1 MVMLGMWDQ
10 VKRHG
15 THDIH
20 LVSSRTSARHQ
31 VDLVLGD
38 ASDPKLHVEVKTPQ
52 EFDGPQAMVGR
63 AEATTAIER
72 EWRRALH
79 GADPQLP
86 PDKPSILLLGGLT
99 LRLEGL
105 PVVKHAA
112 EKWLS
117 SRGRTKP
124 NLWGIAVLTYFS
136 HVTLPEGRSLEDGS
150 PIDVQGRS
158 GCIWPWRRIRIMWGY
173 RNSSFSPGDF
183 DDEGPSKSR
192 TALY

>member
-1 MVMLGMWDQ
+1 MGQSTRPPNPRRHLLAILVENAERFAADFSRGVRPAGLGDYLAFRSVVAVLNRSRTDPVFRELVPQLESHEGFRHHMVMLGMWDQ

-86 PDKPSILLLGGLT
+86 PDKPSILASWRSNPPIRRVTSGQACG
-99 LRLEGL
+99 RK
-105 PVVKHAA
+105 VA
-112 EKWLS
+112 E
-117 SRGRTKP
+117 
-124 NLWGIAVLTYFS
+124 
-136 HVTLPEGRSLEDGS
+136 
-150 PIDVQGRS
+150 
-158 GCIWPWRRIRIMWGY
+158 
-173 RNSSFSPGDF
+173 
-183 DDEGPSKSR
+183 
-192 TALY
+192 